1 MKEIEGKEEKN
12 NVKMY
17 RLSTGKSIKKEQ
29 NVKKEQSCTF
39 LSKEN
44 YTKSCKLTSLI
55 YSNQLFKSL
64 IKFTSSGKLLM
75 QYVVIHISGKNI
87 IK

>member
-29 NVKKEQSCTF
+29 NVKKE
-39 LSKEN
+39 
-44 YTKSCKLTSLI
+44 
-55 YSNQLFKSL
+55 
-64 IKFTSSGKLLM
+64 
-75 QYVVIHISGKNI
+75 
-87 IK
+87 